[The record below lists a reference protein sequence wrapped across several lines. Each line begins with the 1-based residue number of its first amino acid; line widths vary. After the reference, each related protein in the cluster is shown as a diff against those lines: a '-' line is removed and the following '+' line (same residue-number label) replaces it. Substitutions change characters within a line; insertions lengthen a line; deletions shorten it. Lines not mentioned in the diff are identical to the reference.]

1 MPYKKREQGFTLIE
15 IIAVLILIGIVGA
28 VVFSR
33 VTSTDDVDKKVKA
46 EQVKGHI
53 RFAQMRAMN
62 TTSATAD
69 CNAPVSMAALE
80 GKYYMF
86 VNCDTTSKVVLP
98 GAESSAG
105 VDLPSGSTFPTFS
118 FDTWGRPYAN
128 DNATGTSTSIENLSI
143 GGEAITIEKNTGYV
157 P

>member
-1 MPYKKREQGFTLIE
+1 MFDQNQERGFTIIE
-15 IIAVLILIGIVGA
+15 IIAVLILIGILGA
-28 VVFSR
+28 VVISR
-33 VTSTDDVDKKVKA
+33 VTSSREVDLNVKA

-62 TTSATAD
+62 TTSTTTG
-69 CNAPVSMAALE
+69 CNAPVGMTASD

-86 VNCDTTSKVVLP
+86 VNCDANSKVVLP

-105 VDLPSGSTFPTFS
+105 VDLPGGSTFPTFS

-128 DNATGTSTSIENLSI
+128 ASGTGTSESISISI
-143 GGEAITIEKNTGYV
+143 GGEAITVTQNTGYV

>member
-1 MPYKKREQGFTLIE
+1 MPYKKGEQGFTLIE
-15 IIAVLILIGIVGA
+15 IIAVLILIGILGA

-33 VTSTDDVDKKVKA
+33 VTSTAEINLKVRA

-53 RFAQMRAMN
+53 RYVQMRAMN
-62 TTSATAD
+62 TTSAATG
-69 CNAPVSMAALE
+69 CNAPVGMAASA
-80 GKYYMF
+80 GRYYMF
-86 VNCDTTSKVVLP
+86 INCNTGNQVVLP

-105 VDLPSGSTFPTFS
+105 VDLPGGSTFPTFS

-128 DNATGTSTSIENLSI
+128 DNATGTSTSISISI
-143 GGEAITIEKNTGYV
+143 GGEPITITQNTGYV

>member
-1 MPYKKREQGFTLIE
+1 MFDQNQEQGFTLIE
-15 IIAVLILIGIVGA
+15 IIAVLILIGILGA

-33 VTSTDDVDKKVKA
+33 VTSTAEVDLKVKA

-53 RFAQMRAMN
+53 RYAQMRAMN
-62 TTSATAD
+62 TTSATTG
-69 CNAPVSMAALE
+69 CNAPVGMAAAG

-86 VNCDTTSKVVLP
+86 IDCNTGNQVVLP
-98 GAESSAG
+98 GADSTAG
-105 VDLPSGSTFPTFS
+105 VDLPSGSTFPAFS

-128 DNATGTSTSIENLSI
+128 VNAAGTSTSISVSI
-143 GGEAITIEKNTGYV
+143 GGEAITITQNTGYV

>member
-1 MPYKKREQGFTLIE
+1 MFDQNQEHGFTLIE
-15 IIAVLILIGIVGA
+15 IIAVLILIGILGA

-33 VTSTDDVDKKVKA
+33 VTSTAEVDLKVKA

-53 RFAQMRAMN
+53 RYAQMRAMN
-62 TTSATAD
+62 TSATAG
-69 CNAPVSMAALE
+69 CNAPVGMAAAG

-86 VNCDTTSKVVLP
+86 IDCNNGNQVVLP
-98 GAESSAG
+98 GADSTVG
-105 VDLPSGSTFPTFS
+105 VDLPASSNFPTFS

-128 DNATGTSTSIENLSI
+128 DSGTGISTSINISI
-143 GGEAITIEKNTGYV
+143 GGEAITITQNTGYV

>member
-1 MPYKKREQGFTLIE
+1 MPFKKGNQGFTLIE
-15 IIAVLILIGIVGA
+15 IIAVLLLIAIVG
-28 VVFSR
+28 VIVFSR
-33 VTSTDDVDKKVKA
+33 VTSTAEVDLMVKA

-53 RFAQMRAMN
+53 RYAQMRAMN
-62 TTSATAD
+62 TTSATAG
-69 CNAPVSMAALE
+69 CNAPAGMAASG

-86 VNCDTTSKVVLP
+86 MNCNTGNQVVLP

-105 VDLPSGSTFPTFS
+105 VDLPAGSTFPAFS

-128 DNATGTSTSIENLSI
+128 ANGTGTSESINISI
-143 GGEAITIEKNTGYV
+143 GGQPITITQNTGYV

>member
-1 MPYKKREQGFTLIE
+1 MFDQNQEQGFTLIE
-15 IIAVLILIGIVGA
+15 IIAVLILIGILGA

-33 VTSTDDVDKKVKA
+33 VTSTAEVDLKVRA

-53 RFAQMRAMN
+53 RYAQMRAMN
-62 TTSATAD
+62 TTSDTAG
-69 CNAPVSMAALE
+69 CNAPVGMAASG

-86 VNCDTTSKVVLP
+86 TNCDTNSKVVLP
-98 GAESSAG
+98 GAESGAG
-105 VDLPSGSTFPTFS
+105 VDLCASSTFPAFS

-128 DNATGTSTSIENLSI
+128 INATGTSTSISISI
-143 GGEAITIEKNTGYV
+143 GGEAITITQNTGYV